1 MKLEM
6 PALQDARVLV
16 VGDIMLDRYY
26 HGETSRI
33 SPEAPVAVVNVEG
46 QEDRPGGAGNV
57 ALNLAALGA
66 AATLVGVVGRDST
79 ADSLRERL
87 AAAGVQCE
95 FLESSKKPTITK
107 LRVISK
113 HQQLLRLD
121 FEKEFDA
128 SDTSGLGDSVEE
140 KLSNSQ
146 ILVLSDYSKGTLRDP
161 AALIALA
168 RQLNIPVIVDP
179 KGADFEKY
187 RGATLITPNLPE
199 FEAVVG
205 ACRTE
210 EEIVDK
216 GRGLMSSL
224 QLEAVLI
231 TRGENGMTLLRPD
244 ASELHLPAK
253 AQEVYD
259 VTGAGDTVIAVL
271 AAVIAVANTLN
282 QQSLAD
288 ATRIANLAAGL
299 AVGKLGTAAI
309 SGPELRRAVR
319 DEQNSGKGVMSAAQ
333 LEATVRDAKFDGERI
348 VFTNGCFDVI
358 HAGHVGYLTEAR
370 QLGDRLVVA
379 INGDSSVTR
388 LKGLGR
394 PINPVER
401 RMAVLAGLE
410 AVDWVVSFDSDTPES
425 LLKELRP
432 DILVKGGDYAV
443 GEVVGGD
450 FVKSYGGDVK
460 VLNFI
465 DDCSTSA
472 IVDRIHELSP

>member
-224 QLEAVLI
+224 QLEAILI

-271 AAVIAVANTLN
+271 AAVIAVANTLS

-443 GEVVGGD
+443 EEVVGGD

>member
-271 AAVIAVANTLN
+271 AAVIAVANTLS

>member
-1 MKLEM
+1 
-6 PALQDARVLV
+6 
-16 VGDIMLDRYY
+16 
-26 HGETSRI
+26 
-33 SPEAPVAVVNVEG
+33 
-46 QEDRPGGAGNV
+46 
-57 ALNLAALGA
+57 
-66 AATLVGVVGRDST
+66 
-79 ADSLRERL
+79 
-87 AAAGVQCE
+87 
-95 FLESSKKPTITK
+95 
-107 LRVISK
+107 
-113 HQQLLRLD
+113 
-121 FEKEFDA
+121 
-128 SDTSGLGDSVEE
+128 
-140 KLSNSQ
+140 
-146 ILVLSDYSKGTLRDP
+146 
-161 AALIALA
+161 
-168 RQLNIPVIVDP
+168 VIVDP
-179 KGADFEKY
+179 KGKDFEKY
-187 RGATLITPNLPE
+187 RGATLITPNLSE

-205 ACRTE
+205 VCKTE
-210 EEIVDK
+210 EELVDK
-216 GRGLMSSL
+216 GHNLMSSL
-224 QLEAVLI
+224 QLESILI
-231 TRGENGMTLLRPD
+231 TRGENGMTLLRSD

-259 VTGAGDTVIAVL
+259 VTGAGDTVVAVL
-271 AAVIAVANTLN
+271 AAVIAVAKTLS

-333 LEATVRDAKFDGERI
+333 LEATVRDAKADGERI

-379 INGDSSVTR
+379 INDDLSVAR
-388 LKGLGR
+388 LKGSGR
-394 PINPVER
+394 PINPVDR

-432 DILVKGGDYAV
+432 DVLVKGGDYAIE
-443 GEVVGGD
+443 GVVGGD

-472 IVDRIHELSP
+472 IVDKIHELSS